1 MLMKTTCS
9 ENQLL
14 IFISEKLLEL
24 VGFLSDKFNRLQ
36 WEALGRGS
44 ARDHAETPHSG
55 GAGQ

>member
-1 MLMKTTCS
+1 MKTTYF

-24 VGFLSDKFNRLQ
+24 VGFLSDKLNRLQ

>member
-1 MLMKTTCS
+1 MMKTTYS

-14 IFISEKLLEL
+14 VFISEKLLEL

-36 WEALGRGS
+36 SEVLGRGS
-44 ARDHAETPHSG
+44 SRDHAETPHSG